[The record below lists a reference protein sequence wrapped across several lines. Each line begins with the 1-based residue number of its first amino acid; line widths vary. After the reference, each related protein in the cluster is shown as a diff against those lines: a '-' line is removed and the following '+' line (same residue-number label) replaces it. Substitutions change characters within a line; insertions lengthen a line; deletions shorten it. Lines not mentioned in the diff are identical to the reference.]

1 MEVDR
6 AANALF
12 PSEGQSVTNIKFF
25 LGSKRSITAEELAEQ
40 VNRAEAQVRNKLA
53 VPSRNLDG
61 DLLRSK
67 IL

>member
-1 MEVDR
+1 MEVER

-12 PSEGQSVTNIKFF
+12 PSQGQAVTNIKFF

-53 VPSRNLDG
+53 VPSQKLDG
-61 DLLRSK
+61 DLPK
-67 IL
+67 TQIL